1 MVALNIKPKKKGSN
15 IMLETIIAIEI
26 ALLIFY
32 YATN

>member
-1 MVALNIKPKKKGSN
+1 MIGYIKLTKGI